1 MQLEDSKYAKKE
13 NDLKVVKKA
22 VIRVIERCL
31 VEPTVVFRCEA
42 LRSLC
47 TSLPNKRIS
56 GLN

>member
-31 VEPTVVFRCEA
+31 VEPTVVLDVRLWEVCAPLYQTKE
-42 LRSLC
+42 SVV
-47 TSLPNKRIS
+47 
-56 GLN
+56 

>member
-31 VEPTVVFRCEA
+31 VEPTVVLDVR
-42 LRSLC
+42 L
-47 TSLPNKRIS
+47 
-56 GLN
+56 